1 MNKQV
6 FALAVSAAVSALFA
20 VSGFAQTSVTLY
32 GVLDEGINYTN
43 NVGRGHVYELA
54 SGYAQGS
61 RWGLKGSEELGG
73 GLKAI
78 FQLENGFD
86 VNSGRLGQGGR
97 MFGRQAFVGLSAQQY
112 GGLTFGRQYDSVVD
126 YLAQTTANGSW
137 AGSLFS
143 HPYDNDNTDNTFR
156 LDNTVKYTSPQISGF
171 QFGGTYSFSND
182 TNFANNRAYSFGGQY
197 AYGGLLVAAAY
208 LHANNPGNG
217 ANGAITANDASFI
230 AARMRVFGGGITYTF
245 GPATA
250 GFSYSNSHYLDPT
263 GNGYLGVTPLVPPG
277 VLLNSLKY
285 QNFELNGKYQISPM
299 LFVGAQYVYTM
310 ETYDASSGGVKPRI
324 HSFGLMADYNL
335 SKRTDLYIQGE
346 YQQVTGDLT
355 YSILDEAFTPGTQ
368 GPSSTSRQVVVRAA
382 IRHKF

>member
-6 FALAVSAAVSALFA
+6 FALAVSTAVSAAFSTPA
-20 VSGFAQTSVTLY
+20 SAQTSVTLY

-43 NVGRGHVYELA
+43 NAGRGHVYELA

-61 RWGLKGSEELGG
+61 RWGLKGAEELGG

-86 VNSGRLGQGGR
+86 VSSGRLNQGGR
-97 MFGRQAFVGLSAQQY
+97 MFGRQAFVGLSAERY
-112 GGLTFGRQYDSVVD
+112 GVLTFGRQYDSVVD
-126 YLAQTTANGSW
+126 YLAQTTANGNW

-143 HPYDNDNTDNTFR
+143 HPYDNDNTDNSFR
-156 LDNTVKYTSPQISGF
+156 LDNTVKYTSPSISGF

-182 TNFANNRAYSFGGQY
+182 TNFGNNRAYSVGGQY
-197 AYGGLLVAAAY
+197 AYGGLLVSAAY
-208 LHANNPGNG
+208 LQANNPGNG

-230 AARMRVFGGGITYTF
+230 AARMRVFGGGITYNF

-250 GFSYSNSHYLDPT
+250 GFAYSKSSYLNPT
-263 GNGYLGVTPLVPPG
+263 GNGYLGITPLVPPG

-299 LFVGAQYVYTM
+299 LFVGAQYVYTIDNF
-310 ETYDASSGGVKPRI
+310 DASSGGVKPKI

-335 SKRTDLYIQGE
+335 SKRTDVYIQGE
-346 YQQVTGDLT
+346 YQQVTGDST
-355 YSILDEAFTPGTQ
+355 YSILDEAFIPGAQ
-368 GPSSTSRQVVVRAA
+368 APSSTSKQVVVRAA